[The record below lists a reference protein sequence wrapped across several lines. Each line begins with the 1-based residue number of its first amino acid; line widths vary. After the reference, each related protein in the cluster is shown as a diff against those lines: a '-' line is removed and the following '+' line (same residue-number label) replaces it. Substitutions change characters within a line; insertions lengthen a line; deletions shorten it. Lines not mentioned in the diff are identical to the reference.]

1 MRGVVN
7 CFMND
12 YENNFMY
19 FCDETEELFNNKEGC
34 GIEVAIDNDAVEVIL
49 DQHEK
54 QLEKIDYRV
63 TKLEDI
69 TTKILIQSAEMSVK
83 LSNIESNQVD
93 TKKSILENS
102 ITLQNF
108 QKELIDSQK
117 DLVSRLIEKD
127 TKVKISETENK
138 GKVKTQTIITVGA
151 IFTAL
156 ISGAVTIYTVMHQA
170 SKLAN

>member
-1 MRGVVN
+1 MKN
-7 CFMND
+7 C
-12 YENNFMY
+12 ENNFV
-19 FCDETEELFNNKEGC
+19 EGTEELTNNTKGC
-34 GIEVAIDNDAVEVIL
+34 GLAMAIDNDIVEVIL
-49 DQHEK
+49 DQHTK
-54 QLEKIDYRV
+54 QLNTQDQRI

-156 ISGAVTIYTVMHQA
+156 ISGAVTIYTFMHQA
-170 SKLAN
+170 SKLVN

>member
-34 GIEVAIDNDAVEVIL
+34 GIEVAIDNDEVEVIL

-54 QLEKIDYRV
+54 KLEKIDYRV

-156 ISGAVTIYTVMHQA
+156 ISGAVTIYTFMYQA

>member
-1 MRGVVN
+1 MEYKNNCGDSKSFCNGVG
-7 CFMND
+7 
-12 YENNFMY
+12 EIS
-19 FCDETEELFNNKEGC
+19 EGDV
-34 GIEVAIDNDAVEVIL
+34 EYMAQIDLDTVDVIL

-54 QLEKIDYRV
+54 KLEKIDYRV

-156 ISGAVTIYTVMHQA
+156 ISGAVTIYTFMYQA

>member
-1 MRGVVN
+1 MKN
-7 CFMND
+7 N
-12 YENNFMY
+12 ENNFKNDKN
-19 FCDETEELFNNKEGC
+19 FCDGVDKFSEGC
-34 GIEVAIDNDAVEVIL
+34 VENMPPIDLDTVDVIL

-156 ISGAVTIYTVMHQA
+156 ISGAVTIYTFMHQS
-170 SKLAN
+170 SKLVN

>member
-1 MRGVVN
+1 
-7 CFMND
+7 MND
-12 YENNFMY
+12 YENNFKN
-19 FCDETEELFNNKEGC
+19 FCDGDDKFSEGDV
-34 GIEVAIDNDAVEVIL
+34 ENMPPIDLDTVDVIL

-156 ISGAVTIYTVMHQA
+156 ISGAVTIYTFMYQA